1 MLELKLKLKIMMMMV
16 VVRRRRN
23 GMRKGCSGHVCDM
36 ARHCR
41 DFVVVVV
48 VVLCSCHFAFAIR
61 QQQLEASWLAQQLRA
76 AISVG

>member
-1 MLELKLKLKIMMMMV
+1 MELKLKLKIMMMMV

-48 VVLCSCHFAFAIR
+48 LCSCHFAFAIR
-61 QQQLEASWLAQQLRA
+61 QQQLEGETK
-76 AISVG
+76 I